1 VPAGDELT
9 DAAQAL
15 IAVWNNGA
23 INCPGKLREGD
34 DSLEPP
40 DNQPYAGFTVK
51 QGPRPNEFTSGP
63 EFISFVEITINIWGI
78 GLKDVGAV
86 VAAARVALETTW
98 TVANASFMRLE
109 ILPGWTNVNEKE
121 ARAGQKYRRAV
132 MRYCL
137 WTHRT

>member
-1 VPAGDELT
+1 
-9 DAAQAL
+9 
-15 IAVWNNGA
+15 
-23 INCPGKLREGD
+23 
-34 DSLEPP
+34 
-40 DNQPYAGFTVK
+40 
-51 QGPRPNEFTSGP
+51 
-63 EFISFVEITINIWGI
+63 
-78 GLKDVGAV
+78 V

-121 ARAGQKYRRAV
+121 ARAGQKDRRAV